1 MQETDIHDRLRRFIL
16 ADLLRDPDY
25 PLSDD
30 EPLITGGLLDS
41 FAVAQI
47 GVFAER
53 EFDVYIPD
61 SDLSPESM
69 DTLRQMCRRIVR
81 GLENPA

>member
-1 MQETDIHDRLRRFIL
+1 MDETEIRARLRAFL
-16 ADLLRDPDY
+16 LSQLLRDRDY

-53 EFDVYIPD
+53 EFGVYIAD
-61 SDLSPESM
+61 SDLTPESM
-69 DTLRQMCRRIVR
+69 DTLRQMVERIHA
-81 GLENPA
+81 GAKQP